1 MALVEKH
8 ILIANIFGIG
18 DVLFT
23 TPLIASL
30 KKEIP
35 GLSVDCMCNA
45 RTKAILENN
54 PDVDDIF
61 VYEKDDYVKLWLA
74 SKKSFLRK
82 LSALFF
88 AIQRKKYDAVV
99 DLTLSRKF
107 GFLFMIAGISKRI
120 GLDYKKRG
128 TFLTHKTELVGFE
141 GKHVVEFYLD
151 LLKHLG
157 VSVSVGEMQLVPNEY
172 AREWARRYLHDKGLK
187 QNKFIAVIP
196 GGGASWGK
204 HADRKRW
211 GILGFAEAAN
221 DIMDASIPIIILG
234 SPKEK
239 ELCDKVSDKLK
250 EKPVSIENNLDLEK
264 YVALLEM
271 AGLVLCND
279 GGPLHIAV
287 ALGVKTVSLFGPVDE
302 KVYGPYPVSD
312 RHKVIT
318 VGGLDCRPCYRRFKL
333 PECDNNNR
341 CVTDIDPN
349 EVAKVCMDLLNSES

>member
-54 PDVDDIF
+54 PDIDDIF
-61 VYEKDDYVKLWLA
+61 VYEKDDYVKLWSA
-74 SKKSFLRK
+74 SKRSFLSK

-88 AIQRKKYDAVV
+88 AIRRKKYHAVL

-120 GLDYKKRG
+120 GLNYKKRG

-157 VSVSVGEMQLVPNEY
+157 VSVSVGEMKLVPNEY
-172 AREWARRYLHDKGLK
+172 AREWARRYLHDKGVNPK
-187 QNKFIAVIP
+187 KFIAIIP
-196 GGGASWGK
+196 GGGASWGI
-204 HADRKRW
+204 HAARKRW
-211 GILGFAEAAN
+211 GSEGFAKVAN
-221 DIMDASIPIIILG
+221 ELMDASIPVIVLG
-234 SPKEK
+234 STKEK
-239 ELCDKVSDKLK
+239 RLCEEVIGKLK
-250 EKPVSIENNLDLEK
+250 KAPVCALNDLDLEK

-302 KVYGPYPVSD
+302 KVYGPYPESEK
-312 RHKVIT
+312 HKVIT

-333 PECDNNNR
+333 PECDNDNR
-341 CVTDIDPN
+341 CVTDIDQN
-349 EVAKVCMDLLNSES
+349 EVAKVCMELFYSE